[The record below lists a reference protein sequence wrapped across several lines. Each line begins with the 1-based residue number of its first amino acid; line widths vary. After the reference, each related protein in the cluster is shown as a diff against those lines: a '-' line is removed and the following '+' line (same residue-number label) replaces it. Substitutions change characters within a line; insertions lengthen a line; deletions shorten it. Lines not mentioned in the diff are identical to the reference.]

1 MHTLPHSVSAL
12 ALLTIDLM
20 GQYPPESPP
29 NGAIDYKTFAG
40 FGVLIHWLRDDGSLA
55 FRLETA
61 VTGRHPK
68 GREMLD
74 GLEDALTGVGV
85 LAAYDLYGCA
95 LTIIAH
101 VAEMDNYTG
110 LTALGSA
117 AAEQLCDLSEAT
129 RRCETEPFEATAG
142 KAGIATVPATVVA
155 QLQWY
160 GPLFEQHATAVLGQ
174 QAIATWR
181 LWLYRHVEQTGDVAW
196 GDAARVQLERWL
208 ETKPLPLT
216 DRNGDP
222 LPLAIVATAAATVAN
237 PAMD

>member
-29 NGAIDYKTFAG
+29 SGAIDYKTVAG

-55 FRLETA
+55 FRLETG
-61 VTGRHPK
+61 VTGRHTK
-68 GREMLD
+68 GREMLHQ
-74 GLEDALTGVGV
+74 LEDALTGVGV

-129 RRCETEPFEATAG
+129 GPNESGSFEATAG
-142 KAGIATVPATVVA
+142 NAGIATVPAAVVA
-155 QLQWY
+155 ELQWY
-160 GPLFEQHATAVLGQ
+160 GPLFEEHATAVLGQ

-181 LWLYRHVEQTGDVAW
+181 LWLHRHVEQNGNATWA
-196 GDAARVQLERWL
+196 DAARAQLERWL
-208 ETKPLPLT
+208 ATKPLPLL
-216 DRNGDP
+216 DRHGEP
-222 LPLAIVATAAATVAN
+222 MLVATVTAASTAAD
-237 PAMD
+237 PGMD